1 MAFSSQFGTHL
12 HVSLTDVHSLSC
24 NLIIKSPTKAEPLWY
39 EGQCSVDGIDFLSS
53 NNVNKTMPLG
63 VHGKM
68 ANTTEVRICLTQW
81 LELLGQDFRDKV
93 SEIKGDTTK
102 TSGKCGTEHRGRDG
116 WHERRGRAHAGMG
129 CECLCVRELSA
140 CGTVQA
146 QGTQWIKRESRVEK
160 ILTPKLV
167 EKDLTLRR

>member
-1 MAFSSQFGTHL
+1 M
-12 HVSLTDVHSLSC
+12 
-24 NLIIKSPTKAEPLWY
+24 
-39 EGQCSVDGIDFLSS
+39 DGNVFLSS

-63 VHGKM
+63 NQEKM
-68 ANTTEVRICLTQW
+68 ANATEVWTCLTQW
-81 LELLGQDFRDKV
+81 IDRCKQDLRDKV

-116 WHERRGRAHAGMG
+116 WQERRGRAHGGVG
-129 CECLCVRELSA
+129 CECLCVKELSA

-146 QGTQWIKRESRVEK
+146 PGTQWIKRESRVEK

-167 EKDLTLRR
+167 EKDLTLRGNE